1 MKRILVFTAV
11 VAIIAVSC
19 EDRIDLLDSIPP
31 VVTKTEVYQFAEA
44 QTELGN
50 TIEIPYTID
59 NLKKAL
65 ETLPPETKAAI
76 KEEDFAPTHYYVRF
90 APKDMAELDL
100 LINLSPR
107 VIWSEVPLDR
117 EVITGGIYYH
127 DPSLPEDRPT
137 YQYSTVS
144 ISRWP
149 ALDTLSVEHEILLEA
164 FMPDYEDVP
173 DTKTSSSENILSPEL
188 ESLLRKAYE
197 MAGQEYESVGMTKG
211 STWYPS
217 GYIKAYDNFAGIV
230 PISKVRVRG
239 THLLKVEETLTTS
252 SGYFKL
258 VGFKNP
264 VSLKVIWESD
274 DWDIRY
280 GLVGQ
285 ATYDGPTL
293 EGAMWNL
300 TIQSYES
307 GSCHMAAMHRAA
319 HRMYYGYIYN
329 MSRPS
334 YSRKLKMSYMESTLN
349 NGTTVGLF
357 NPVGVMGSL
366 PDIQVAGYDN
376 VGIRD
381 ITLVFSTTCHELG
394 HATHY
399 TNGNLYGSTDDSV
412 RESWARFVQYLLT
425 IREYTDRNC
434 VSLLF
439 HYNNNG
445 MMIPD
450 DCYNFQV
457 PNGSTE
463 YTPAFIDLYDNY
475 NQFAYYN
482 YNAPVDVIA
491 GFPPV
496 NIQNVVFASTSLA
509 DAEYEL
515 RAYVDNHPN
524 NSYNMTY
531 DTIHDIIGLY
541 YWVPSF

>member
-230 PISKVRVRG
+230 PISKVRDLMRSHDVYVLASDANEGWGAVVNEALEEGMKVLGTYEAGASAAMLPADDLFHAGDWRRLAELLVRCVKEKRDG
-239 THLLKVEETLTTS
+239 
-252 SGYFKL
+252 KL
-258 VGFKNP
+258 VGQGIGEWTPEKAAQ
-264 VSLKVIWESD
+264 
-274 DWDIRY
+274 R
-280 GLVGQ
+280 LV
-285 ATYDGPTL
+285 T
-293 EGAMWNL
+293 EG
-300 TIQSYES
+300 I
-307 GSCHMAAMHRAA
+307 
-319 HRMYYGYIYN
+319 
-329 MSRPS
+329 
-334 YSRKLKMSYMESTLN
+334 
-349 NGTTVGLF
+349 
-357 NPVGVMGSL
+357 
-366 PDIQVAGYDN
+366 
-376 VGIRD
+376 GIP
-381 ITLVFSTTCHELG
+381 E
-394 HATHY
+394 
-399 TNGNLYGSTDDSV
+399 
-412 RESWARFVQYLLT
+412 E
-425 IREYTDRNC
+425 
-434 VSLLF
+434 
-439 HYNNNG
+439 
-445 MMIPD
+445 
-450 DCYNFQV
+450 
-457 PNGSTE
+457 
-463 YTPAFIDLYDNY
+463 
-475 NQFAYYN
+475 
-482 YNAPVDVIA
+482 
-491 GFPPV
+491 
-496 NIQNVVFASTSLA
+496 
-509 DAEYEL
+509 
-515 RAYVDNHPN
+515 
-524 NSYNMTY
+524 
-531 DTIHDIIGLY
+531 
-541 YWVPSF
+541 